1 MATSE
6 WKIGSQKHGFTV
18 TGITPLQEINITLI
32 ELQHART
39 GARMVHLAANDPN
52 NLFAVGFRTP
62 PDDSTGIAHILEH
75 TTLCGS
81 RRFPVRDPFF
91 SMLKRSLNTFMNAMT
106 ASDWTLYPFSSQ
118 NKKDFYNLLDIYLDA
133 TFFPLLNERDFR
145 QEGHRMEFET
155 QDDPET
161 PLLYKGVVYNEMK
174 GAMSDPSSL
183 LSRRLGPA
191 LYPTTTY
198 RHNSGGEPVDIPKL
212 TWQQLRDFHDNYYHP
227 TNAYFFTYGDL
238 PLEKHLQVIE
248 EQALKHFSKNDID
261 STVPAEAR
269 RDKISRVVETFPLD
283 PGLPTEKRSM
293 VQVAWLTC
301 DINDSLDRL
310 ALSLLANLLLGNPA
324 SPLYKALLDS
334 GLGSNLAP
342 GIGYHDDNRTTYFA
356 SGLQGADPEQAEAI
370 EKLTL
375 DTLEQVARKGFSKER
390 IEATLH
396 RLEFS
401 TKEVTGDQ
409 YPYPLV
415 LLMRL
420 LSPWIHGGNPVDA
433 LRFDDLLTR
442 LRKELEAGPYFENL
456 IRRYLLDNPHRVTL
470 TLKPDPTAKESEEA
484 ETRATLAEIKQA
496 LSDKQKQALVEQA
509 RQLQAAQEEEDDLSC
524 LPTLELSDI
533 VPEEPAIKSS
543 LTEVAGTPI
552 RWFDQPTNGI
562 AYVSGHLDTSGL
574 SEDQLGLLPIFCTLL
589 TQIGASG
596 YSHTDMAERMEAVT
610 GGIFLRTVV
619 LDNPVDITGT
629 QQGIVTLK
637 GKALVRNQGK
647 MLEIIRDIFT
657 APDFT
662 DLKRLHTVINQVKTS
677 MENSIPS
684 SGHSYAARSAASQLT
699 AAGRLRELWGGL
711 QQVHLTKELAKR
723 SPEQLGEFAATMAS
737 VAGQLLCRERISLS
751 VCAEKQAFD
760 DISASL
766 ASFIDQ
772 LPSGTAA
779 AAPAAPSFAPHGE
792 YRGWATS
799 VPVNYVS
806 RVFRTVP
813 YTHPDSAALLVLSK
827 LMRADFLHREIRE
840 KGGAYGGMASCNIE
854 GGTFSLLSYRDP
866 HLSRTLNVYDQS
878 VEWAMKGDFGKD
890 AIKEA
895 VLAVFAELDRPI
907 SPGSRGIQEFGNIR
921 QGLTLEMRNELRR
934 QVLAMDGQA
943 LMEAAA
949 KYLATEK
956 RLSAVSIIASESTL
970 KAANSEL
977 DDCLIIEQI

>member
-6 WKIGSQKHGFTV
+6 WHIGTRKHGFTV
-18 TGITPLQEINITLI
+18 TGVTPLPEINITLM
-32 ELQHART
+32 ELQHDRT

-62 PDDSTGIAHILEH
+62 PDDSTGVAHILEH

-81 RRFPVRDPFF
+81 KRFPVRDPFF

-145 QEGHRMEFET
+145 QEGHRMEFES
-155 QDDPET
+155 QEDPET
-161 PLLYKGVVYNEMK
+161 PLVYKGVVYNEMK

-191 LYPTTTY
+191 LFPTTTY
-198 RHNSGGEPVDIPKL
+198 RHNSGGEPVDIPGL

-227 TNAYFFTYGDL
+227 SNAYFFTYGDL
-238 PLEKHLQVIE
+238 PLEKHLEVIE
-248 EQALKHFSKNDID
+248 EQALKHFSRNDID
-261 STVPAEAR
+261 TSVPAETR
-269 RDKISRVVETFPLD
+269 RDQSSRVVETFPLD

-293 VQVAWLTC
+293 VQLAWLTC

-310 ALSLLANLLLGNPA
+310 GLSLLANLLLGNPA
-324 SPLYKALLDS
+324 APLYKALLDS

-342 GIGYHDDNRTTYFA
+342 GLGYHDDYRTTFFA
-356 SGLQGADPEQAEAI
+356 SGLQGTEPEHAEAI

-375 DTLEQVARKGFSKER
+375 DTLEEVALKGFSKER

-401 TKEVTGDQ
+401 IKEVTGDQ

-420 LSPWIHGGNPVDA
+420 LGPWIHGGNPADA

-442 LRKELEAGPYFENL
+442 LREELEAGPYFENL
-456 IRRYLLDNPHRVTL
+456 IRRYLLENPHRVTL
-470 TLKPDPTAKESEEA
+470 TLKPDPDRKKREDA
-484 ETRATLAEIKQA
+484 ETRRTLAEIKSTLNEA
-496 LSDKQKQALVEQA
+496 QKQALVEQA

-533 VPEEPAIKSS
+533 VAEEPEVQSS
-543 LTEVAGTPI
+543 LSEVSGMPI

-574 SEDQLGLLPIFCTLL
+574 SEEQLGYLPLFCTLL

-596 YSHTDMAERMEAVT
+596 YSHTDMAERMEAAT

-619 LDNPVDITGT
+619 LDNPVDITGC
-629 QQGIVTLK
+629 QQGIVTIK
-637 GKALVRNQGK
+637 GKALVRNQGQ

-662 DLKRLHTVINQVKTS
+662 DFKRLHTVINQVKTS

-684 SGHSYAARSAASQLT
+684 SGHSYAARAAASQLT
-699 AAGRLRELWGGL
+699 AASRLRELWNGL
-711 QQVHLTKELAKR
+711 EQVRLTKELAKR
-723 SPEQLGEFAATMAS
+723 SPEELGAFAATMTAI
-737 VAGQLLCRERISLS
+737 ARQLLCRQRISLS
-751 VCAEKQAFD
+751 VCAEKHTFEE
-760 DISASL
+760 IGASM
-766 ASFIDQ
+766 ASFILE
-772 LPSGTAA
+772 LPTGTDA
-779 AAPAAPSFAPHGE
+779 AAPAPPCFAPHGE
-792 YRGWATS
+792 YRGWAAS
-799 VPVNYVS
+799 VPVNYVTQ
-806 RVFRTVP
+806 VFRAVS

-827 LMRADFLHREIRE
+827 LMRANFLHREIRE
-840 KGGAYGGMASCNIE
+840 KGGAYGGMASYNTE

-866 HLSRTLNVYDQS
+866 HLSRTLNVYDQA
-878 VEWAMKGDFGKD
+878 VAWAIKGDFGKD

-895 VLAVFAELDRPI
+895 ILAVFADLDRPI

-921 QGLTLEMRNELRR
+921 QGLTLEMRNQLRR
-934 QVLAMDGQA
+934 QVLAMNRQA
-943 LMEAAA
+943 LVEAAS
-949 KYLATEK
+949 KYLASEN
-956 RLSAVSIIASESTL
+956 RLSAVSVIASESVL
-970 KAANSEL
+970 KEANSDL
-977 DDCLIIEQI
+977 GDRLIIEQI